1 MKVGAPRLVMED
13 CLERE
18 REGFSTSDEWV
29 VGSSSTMLGSR
40 EVVEVVEGR
49 PKGDACDCC
58 D

>member
-18 REGFSTSDEWV
+18 TKGFSTSGEYV

-40 EVVEVVEGR
+40 EIEEVLKGR
-49 PKGDACDCC
+49 TKGDACDC
-58 D
+58 